1 MAIITSREFNQGSS
15 KVLKVA
21 ETEPVYITKRG
32 KITNVVLSYEQFQQY
47 QAPEPQTKEMSFAEY
62 FSGRNH
68 PASDL
73 PDEVFEIKRDDK
85 DWNLRYEELF
95 DE

>member
-47 QAPEPQTKEMSFAEY
+47 QAVEPQEKRMTAAEY
-62 FSGRNH
+62 FKGLH
-68 PASDL
+68 DAGDL
-73 PDEVFEIKRDDK
+73 PDELFEFKRDDK
-85 DWNLRYEELF
+85 DWNFRFEEVF
-95 DE
+95 EE